1 MLKPWPLEG
10 MNRVRHTEA
19 AKPLTRRFPLVRH
32 FSVAALAA
40 LVVTSVVLGVVHERQ
55 EMESLA
61 LMGES
66 HNVTLT
72 KTFRNFLWHRFEPMV
87 AASRGVGAKAL
98 RANPDLPVL
107 REAVINLMRDTQAVK
122 VKVYNL
128 EAKTVFSTDLEQV
141 GESKAGNP
149 GFVGAAAGRVMTTL
163 VHKDSFDTFEGV
175 IEDRDLIA
183 SYLPIR
189 GADGKV
195 EAVFELYRDVT
206 PLVAHM
212 RDSQR
217 TVIASVT
224 LAMAMLYALLFIIIW
239 RAQTIL
245 DRQRADLESSLT
257 QIQQDNRLL
266 DQRVQERTAE
276 LSTANRSLESE
287 VNERKS
293 AELKLAFL
301 AHHDP
306 LTGLPNRIL
315 LQERIELAIHRAKR
329 GKGRFAVIFI
339 DLDNFK
345 TVNDTL
351 GHPIGDIL
359 LQQVTQELQRHVRGV
374 DTLARLGGDEFILL
388 VEITDQEHAEAVAQK
403 IIEVFSRP
411 YHLVDHELYLGAT
424 MGISIFPRDGGDGHT
439 LIRNADTA
447 MYRAKAAKRGSYG
460 FYAPE
465 MTASAEERLR
475 LDSMLRRALDNGE
488 LYLAYQPQVDL
499 ASGAMVGVEAL
510 LRWQHPTMGSVP
522 PSRFIPVAEE
532 SGFINELGIWVLRQA
547 CLQMRNWIDGGADI
561 SRIAVNVSVKQFAR
575 GGFVDSV
582 RAVLRETGIPA
593 GRLELE
599 ITETAIM
606 LAHNVHAL
614 LLGLREAGVLLSIDD
629 FGTGYSSLSYLKQL
643 PIQKLK
649 IDRSFVRDL
658 EGGENDLAI
667 VRSVIALARTMGLTT
682 LAEGV
687 ENEDQARFLVQE
699 GCEQAQG
706 FLYSKA
712 VSAEEV
718 ARIRAGGK
726 IRPQPARHP
735 EAAEFA
741 GLAHE

>member
-1 MLKPWPLEG
+1 MIQ
-10 MNRVRHTEA
+10 
-19 AKPLTRRFPLVRH
+19 RFPLVRY

-40 LVVTSVVLGVVHERQ
+40 LVVTSVLLGIVHERQ
-55 EMESLA
+55 EVESLT

-66 HNVTLT
+66 HNITLT

-87 AASRGVGAKAL
+87 AASRGLGADAL
-98 RANPDLPVL
+98 RANPELPAL
-107 REAVINLMRDTQAVK
+107 REAVINLMRDTQVAK

-128 EAKTVFSTDLEQV
+128 GAMTVFSTDLSQV
-141 GESKAGNP
+141 GESKAGNA
-149 GFVGAAAGRVMTTL
+149 GFVGATAGHVMTTL

-175 IEDRDLIA
+175 IEDRDLIS

-195 EAVFELYRDVT
+195 VAVFELYRDVT

-212 RDSQR
+212 RDAER
-217 TVIASVT
+217 TVISSVT
-224 LAMAMLYALLFIIIW
+224 LAMAMLYTLLFIIIW
-239 RAQTIL
+239 RAQKIL
-245 DRQRADLESSLT
+245 DGQSADLESSLA
-257 QIQQDNRLL
+257 QIQEDNRLL
-266 DQRVQERTAE
+266 DQRVQERTVE
-276 LSTANRSLESE
+276 LSSVNRSLESE
-287 VNERKS
+287 INERKD
-293 AELKLAFL
+293 AELQLAYL

-315 LQERIELAIHRAKR
+315 LQERIEMAIHRAKR
-329 GKGRFAVIFI
+329 ENGRFALIFI

-345 TVNDTL
+345 NVNDTL

-359 LQQVTQELQRHVRGV
+359 LQQVTRELQRHMRGV

-388 VEITDQEHAEAVAQK
+388 VEIVDQEHAEAVAQK
-403 IIEVFSRP
+403 IIAMFSQP
-411 YHLVDHELYLGAT
+411 YHLVDHELFLGAT
-424 MGISIFPRDGGDGHT
+424 MGISLFPRDGAEGHT

-447 MYRAKAAKRGSYG
+447 MYRAKAERRGSYR

-488 LYLAYQPQVDL
+488 LHLAYQPQVDL
-499 ASGAMVGVEAL
+499 ASGEMVGVEAL
-510 LRWQHPTMGSVP
+510 LRWQHPTMGSIP

-532 SGFINELGIWVLRQA
+532 SGFISELGIWVLRQA
-547 CLQMRNWIDGGADI
+547 CQQMRGWMDSGTEV
-561 SRIAVNVSVKQFAR
+561 SKVAVNVSVKQFER
-575 GGFVDSV
+575 SGFVDSV
-582 RAVLRETGIPA
+582 RAVLRETGIPS

-599 ITETAIM
+599 ITESAIM
-606 LAHNVHAL
+606 LTPNVHAL
-614 LLGLREAGVLLSIDD
+614 LLELRDTGVLLSIDD

-658 EGGENDLAI
+658 EGGGNDLAI
-667 VRSVIALARTMGLTT
+667 VRSVIALARTMGLAT

-687 ENEDQARFLVQE
+687 ENAGQARFLVEE

-706 FLYSKA
+706 FFYSKP

-718 ARIRAGGK
+718 ARIWARERTSA
-726 IRPQPARHP
+726 QPAG
-735 EAAEFA
+735 ESSVEQAVAA
-741 GLAHE
+741 LAQA

>member
-1 MLKPWPLEG
+1 
-10 MNRVRHTEA
+10 MNPVKQTET
-19 AKPLTRRFPLVRH
+19 AKPVIRRFPLVRY

-40 LVVTSVVLGVVHERQ
+40 LVVTSVLLGIVHERQ
-55 EMESLA
+55 EVESLT

-87 AASRGVGAKAL
+87 AASRGAGAGAL
-98 RANPDLPVL
+98 QANPELPAL
-107 REAVINLMRDTQAVK
+107 REAVISLMRDTQVAK

-128 EAKTVFSTDLEQV
+128 DALTVFSTDLKQV
-141 GESKAGNP
+141 GESKAGNA
-149 GFVGAAAGRVMTTL
+149 GFVGATAGRVMTTL
-163 VHKDSFDTFEGV
+163 VHKDSFDAFEGV
-175 IEDRDLIA
+175 IEDRDLIS
-183 SYLPIR
+183 SYLPIH

-212 RDSQR
+212 QDAQKM
-217 TVIASVT
+217 VITSLT
-224 LAMAMLYALLFIIIW
+224 LVMAMLYALLFIIIW

-245 DRQRADLESSLT
+245 DRQRSDLESSLA
-257 QIQQDNRLL
+257 QIQEDNRLL

-287 VNERKS
+287 INDRKG
-293 AELKLAFL
+293 AELQLAFL

-329 GKGRFAVIFI
+329 EQGSFAVLFI

-345 TVNDTL
+345 NVNDTL

-359 LQQVTQELQRHVRGV
+359 LQQVTRELLRHVRGV
-374 DTLARLGGDEFILL
+374 DTLARQGGDEFILL
-388 VEITDQEHAEAVAQK
+388 VEVVDQDHAEAVAQK
-403 IIEVFSRP
+403 IIAMFNQP
-411 YHLVDHELYLGAT
+411 YHLVDHELYLGASL
-424 MGISIFPRDGGDGHT
+424 GISMFPRDGEDGHT

-447 MYRAKAAKRGSYG
+447 MYRAKAARRGSYR

-499 ASGAMVGVEAL
+499 ASGEMVGVEAL
-510 LRWQHPTMGSVP
+510 LRWQHPAMGNIP

-532 SGFINELGIWVLRQA
+532 SGFISELGVWVLHQA
-547 CLQMRNWIDGGADI
+547 CLQMRTWMDGGVDV
-561 SRIAVNVSVKQFAR
+561 SKVAVNVSVKQFER
-575 GGFVDSV
+575 SGFVDSV
-582 RAVLRETGIPA
+582 RAVLQETGIPA

-599 ITETAIM
+599 ITESAIM
-606 LAHNVHAL
+606 LAHNVHEM
-614 LLGLREAGVLLSIDD
+614 LLGLRDTGVLLSIDD

-667 VRSVIALARTMGLTT
+667 VRSVIALARTMGLAT

-687 ENEDQARFLVQE
+687 ENEGQARFLFQE

-706 FLYSKA
+706 YFYSKP

-718 ARIRAGGK
+718 ARIGASGK
-726 IRPQPARHP
+726 MCAQSASQPTKRPD
-735 EAAEFA
+735 EAVSVPV
-741 GLAHE
+741 

>member
-1 MLKPWPLEG
+1 
-10 MNRVRHTEA
+10 MNPVRQSESA
-19 AKPLTRRFPLVRH
+19 NPAIRRFPLARY

-40 LVVTSVVLGVVHERQ
+40 LVVTSVLLGIVYGHQERQ
-55 EMESLA
+55 SLT
-61 LMGES
+61 LMGEAD
-66 HNVTLT
+66 NITLA
-72 KTFRNFLWHRFEPMV
+72 KTFRNFLWSRLEPMV
-87 AASRGVGAKAL
+87 AASRGARTAAL
-98 RANPDLPVL
+98 RANSEPL
-107 REAVINLMRDTQAVK
+107 RAELMSLMRDAQVVK

-128 EAKTVFSTDLEQV
+128 DGMTVFSTDLKLV
-141 GESKAGNP
+141 GESKAGNA
-149 GFVGAAAGRVMTTL
+149 GFLAAKAGRVTTSL
-163 VHKDSFDTFEGV
+163 VHKDSFDAFEGM

-189 GADGKV
+189 GGDGKV
-195 EAVFELYRDVT
+195 AAVFELYRDMT
-206 PLVAHM
+206 PLVARM

-217 TVIASVT
+217 TLIASVT
-224 LAMAMLYALLFIIIW
+224 LAMAMLYALLFAIVW

-245 DRQRADLESSLT
+245 DRQRTDLESSLV
-257 QIQQDNRLL
+257 QIQEDNRLL
-266 DQRVQERTAE
+266 DQRVQERTAD
-276 LSTANRSLESE
+276 LFSANQSLESE
-287 VNERKS
+287 INERRD

-329 GKGRFAVIFI
+329 NQGSFAVLFI

-345 TVNDTL
+345 NVNDTL

-359 LQQVTQELQRHVRGV
+359 LQQVTRELQHHVRGV

-388 VEITDQEHAEAVAQK
+388 VEVADPEQAEAVAQK
-403 IIEVFSRP
+403 VIAMFSEP

-424 MGISIFPRDGGDGHT
+424 LGISLFPRDGGDGHT

-447 MYRAKAAKRGSYG
+447 MYRAKAARRGSYR

-499 ASGAMVGVEAL
+499 ASGGIVGAEAL
-510 LRWQHPTMGSVP
+510 LRWQHPTMGDIP

-532 SGFINELGIWVLRQA
+532 SGFISELGIWVLRQA
-547 CLQMRNWIDGGADI
+547 CRQMRSWLAGGIDI
-561 SRIAVNVSVKQFAR
+561 SKIAVNVSVRQFER
-575 GGFVDSV
+575 SGFVDSV
-582 RAVLRETGIPA
+582 RAVLRETGLPA
-593 GRLELE
+593 GCLELE
-599 ITETAIM
+599 ITESAIM
-606 LAHNVHAL
+606 LTHHVHEL
-614 LLGLREAGVLLSIDD
+614 LLGLRDTGVLLSIDD

-658 EGGENDLAI
+658 EGGANDLAI
-667 VRSVIALARTMGLTT
+667 VRSVIALARTMGLAT

-687 ENEDQARFLVQE
+687 ENEGQARFLVQE

-706 FLYSKA
+706 FLYSRPVA
-712 VSAEEV
+712 ADEV
-718 ARIRAGGK
+718 ARLWASGKGCARPAGRTAEGA
-726 IRPQPARHP
+726 PGSV
-735 EAAEFA
+735 AASIPL
-741 GLAHE
+741 G